1 MSRRLLGET
10 FDIHGGGL
18 DLVFPHHENEIA
30 QSECCHGSPMAKFW
44 MHNGLM
50 RAAAEGGKVGG
61 RGDRE
66 AGAEDQVAGKISRSK
81 GAGGLADLIARQG
94 GERIRFFLLRTH
106 YRSTIVFG
114 EDGIEEAATGLE
126 TFYRFFKR
134 YQRVT
139 GQSFYD
145 LEIPAN
151 RFACKLSKDD
161 AGLLGTLAGLRDRF
175 LAAMDDDFNSGGAIA
190 ELFEIVRA
198 LNKFCDDADLEG
210 AGAKNASQVAVL
222 TRGSSVLRELSSTL
236 GIFRQAVTADSGDD
250 GQLIADL
257 MKLVIDIRTR
267 ARANKNFATAD
278 QIRDGLTAAGITL
291 EDRAGGTE
299 WEQAGSASNLLESL
313 MQLLIAIRAS
323 SRENKDFQTADQVRD
338 QLTALGITLEDR
350 PGGTEW
356 NQG

>member
-30 QSECCHGSPMAKFW
+30 QSECCHSKPMAKFW

-66 AGAEDQVAGKISRSK
+66 EGAEDQVAGKISRSK
-81 GAGGLADLIARQG
+81 GAGGLADLIGRQG

-139 GQSFYD
+139 GNSFYD
-145 LEIPAN
+145 LEAPAT
-151 RFACKLSKDD
+151 RFQGSLSVKDE
-161 AGLLGTLAGLRDRF
+161 GVLGILAGLRKRF

-190 ELFEIVRA
+190 ELFEIVRT
-198 LNKFCDDADLEG
+198 LNKYCDDVDLEG
-210 AGAKNASQVAVL
+210 AGAENAANLEVL
-222 TRGSSVLRELSSTL
+222 TQGATVLRELSATL
-236 GIFRQAVTADSGDD
+236 GIFRQPIESDSGDD
-250 GQLIADL
+250 GPLISGL
-257 MKLVIDIRTR
+257 MKLVIDIRTQ

-299 WEQAGSASNLLESL
+299 WEQDAAATGVLDSL
-313 MQLLIAIRAS
+313 MQLLISIRAS

-338 QLTALGITLEDR
+338 ELSALGVHA
-350 PGGTEW
+350 
-356 NQG
+356 